1 METKYFRSKYN
12 HFHADVWEDTIKE
25 LGINVYDV
33 IVPCELGVILGGFYE
48 NPAAFTDKLSLVFYR
63 RETESYN
70 VVHTNLSEEEQI
82 ENDKYRHNDIAS
94 TLKHYFDELVDLTGL
109 SPKESAEKIRSTVET
124 YQ

>member
-33 IVPCELGVILGGFYE
+33 IVPCELGVILGGYYE

-63 RETESYN
+63 REIESYN
-70 VVHTNLSEEEQI
+70 VVPTDLTEEERI
-82 ENDKYRHNDIAS
+82 ENDNCRYKDYVS

-109 SPKESAEKIRSTVET
+109 NSKESAEKIRSTVET